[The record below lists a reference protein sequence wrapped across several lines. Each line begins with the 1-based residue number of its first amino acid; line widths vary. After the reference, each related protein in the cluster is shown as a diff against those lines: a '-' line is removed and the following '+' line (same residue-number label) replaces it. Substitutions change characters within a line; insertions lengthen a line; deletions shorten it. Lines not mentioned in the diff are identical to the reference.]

1 MIFRRFFLYTWAN
14 HGLGQAMQNIPGNL
28 AILFADISGST
39 SLYEKLGDARALEC
53 IGLCL
58 NIMREVTVEHGGR
71 VIKTIGD
78 EVMCVFPTVSAGA
91 KAASDMQ
98 TRVSMQEPT
107 GGQRLA
113 IRVGLQYGPVL
124 EQADDVFGD
133 SVNVAARM
141 ASEAKAGQ
149 IVTTRDSVDA
159 MPPSMRALIRNL
171 GTVPVKGKEE
181 DIAICEITWQ
191 HGEELTS
198 LATRMDPGPI
208 PLTRLRLR
216 HGEREVVFGP
226 EKKQMTLGRDASNDL
241 VIADRKASRQHARIE
256 RRRDKYVLIDQSSNG
271 THLTLNGEPEFRIRR
286 EEFTFQGRGSISFGH
301 PYASDP
307 TEVVVFEVEG

>member
-1 MIFRRFFLYTWAN
+1 
-14 HGLGQAMQNIPGNL
+14 MQNTPGSL
-28 AILFADISGST
+28 AVLFADVSGST
-39 SLYEKLGDARALEC
+39 SLYEKLGDAQALEC

-58 NIMREVTVEHGGR
+58 NIMREVTAEHGGR

-78 EVMCVFPTVSAGA
+78 EVMCVFPTVAAGA
-91 KAASDMQ
+91 KAAADMQ
-98 TRVSMQEPT
+98 ARVSMQDPA

-113 IRVGLQYGPVL
+113 IRIGLQYGPVL

-133 SVNVAARM
+133 SVNIAARM
-141 ASEAKAGQ
+141 ASLAKGGQ
-149 IVTTRDSVDA
+149 IITTGDSVEA
-159 MPPSMRALIRNL
+159 MPPSMRALTRNL
-171 GTVPVKGKEE
+171 DTVSVKGKEE
-181 DIAICEITWQ
+181 DIAICEIIWQ
-191 HGEELTS
+191 HGEDLTS
-198 LATRMDPGPI
+198 LATRMDVGP
-208 PLTRLRLR
+208 PSKTRLRLR

-226 EKKQMTLGRDASNDL
+226 EQKQMTLGRDASCDL

-271 THLTLNGEPEFRIRR
+271 THLTLHGQPEIRIRR
-286 EEFTFQGRGSISFGH
+286 EEFVFQGRGSISFGH